1 MRHKDRRSAEDFE
14 HRPEGRRNGGPRR
27 RSAPTAI
34 PGRTPP
40 RSLNVPVPAV
50 TAAERADTA
59 RRGAVS
65 AGELIVETSEQPS

>member
-1 MRHKDRRSAEDFE
+1 MADPADGL
-14 HRPEGRRNGGPRR
+14 PL
-27 RSAPTAI
+27 AAI

-40 RSLNVPVPAV
+40 RSLNVAVPAV

-59 RRGAVS
+59 RRGAVA